1 MSWFDVFRPLV
12 GQPIAITVKPRASK
26 NSIVLLSGVIIV
38 FTTAP
43 AEKNLANKA
52 VVTLFKKQFGVKVV
66 IQKGLKSRNKII
78 VIQL

>member
-26 NSIVLLSGVIIV
+26 NSIELLSGVITV

-43 AEKNLANKA
+43 AEKKLANN

-66 IQKGLKSRNKII
+66 IQK
-78 VIQL
+78 V